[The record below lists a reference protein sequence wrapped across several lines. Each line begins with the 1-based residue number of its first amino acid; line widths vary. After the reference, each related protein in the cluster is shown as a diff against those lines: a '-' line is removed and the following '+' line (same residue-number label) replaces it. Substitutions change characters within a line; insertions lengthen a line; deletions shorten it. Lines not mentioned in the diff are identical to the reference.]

1 MTTIDR
7 FVADFAA
14 HLRVERRRRT
24 AIVEEV
30 RDHLVDAAEARARRF
45 GEPRD
50 RAEDAAVAAFGSPAV
65 IARRFNAAAGAR
77 AMRRAP
83 FLGVI
88 AGAGVVVAF
97 LAAAVPQPRTTQH
110 ATPAMQVTLFV
121 GVLAFQVAIVAGVCG
136 AARAGAVWQRSASS
150 AVDRG
155 FVRRCMTVSML
166 ALWVGVLGVTTN
178 FVLDARRAPDVNGIA
193 LAAGAVAMISVATAG
208 LVVLVRLDVNAG
220 DDDDV
225 ATPTAGEWSALLRAG
240 DSAMRVVNR
249 HPMVSCAAATIAATT
264 WAMFQAEAPSVMA
277 ALPWGVGEAVTVV
290 AAFVLLGPTLGLR
303 ESRG

>member
-1 MTTIDR
+1 MTSIDR

-14 HLRVERRRRT
+14 HLRVGRRRRT

-83 FLGVI
+83 FVGVL
-88 AGAGVVVAF
+88 AGAGVVVGF
-97 LAAAVPQPRTTQH
+97 LGAAAPQPHTTHQ
-110 ATPAMQVTLFV
+110 ATAAMQVTFFV

-136 AARAGAVWQRSASS
+136 AARAAAVWQRSASS
-150 AVDRG
+150 AVDRA

-166 ALWVGVLGVTTN
+166 ALWIGVLGVTTN
-178 FVLDARRAPDVNGIA
+178 FVLHARRSADANGIA
-193 LAAGAVAMISVATAG
+193 LAAGAVAMICVATAG
-208 LVVLVRLDVNAG
+208 LLALVRLDVNP

-225 ATPTAGEWSALLRAG
+225 TTPTDGEWSALLRAG
-240 DSAMRVVNR
+240 DSVMRVVNR

-264 WAMFQAEAPSVMA
+264 WAMFQAEAPSVTA

-303 ESRG
+303 ETRG